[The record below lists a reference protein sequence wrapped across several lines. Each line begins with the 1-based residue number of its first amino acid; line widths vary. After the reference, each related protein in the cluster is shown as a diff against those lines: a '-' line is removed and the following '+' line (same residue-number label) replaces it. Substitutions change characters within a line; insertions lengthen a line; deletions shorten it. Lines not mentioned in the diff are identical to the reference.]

1 MLKNKNGIFVTGL
14 VIVLV
19 GLMSNIW
26 YYQAQKIDEPIVLK
40 HYYETSLRQ
49 GDNGFEVFYITN
61 LRDQTKILSV
71 YFPKYDLQ
79 LYVQHSQTNQYRYYN
94 LKSDYMTFRLYEDPK
109 KDNNTEKK

>member
-49 GDNGFEVFYITN
+49 GDNGFEVF
-61 LRDQTKILSV
+61 
-71 YFPKYDLQ
+71 
-79 LYVQHSQTNQYRYYN
+79 LYHKLEGSN
-94 LKSDYMTFRLYEDPK
+94 EDIK
-109 KDNNTEKK
+109 CLFS